1 MAIHPETWEIIRVT
15 SKRAIKTQFLEDS
28 IMKNTCIVWTHWVIC
43 PPTVCL
49 VKVVNHTSPIL
60 FKSISTFFNFIWFQE
75 TSPKKIF
82 PYKNINII
90 FPAWAQPGDL
100 AFRDETDGSG
110 ESSSLR
116 MERSPWPGRPRW
128 WKVVRMDGFYTPK
141 NQRLER
147 RSTNPSTQT
156 RIFSCQLLVFQG
168 AYLQWE
174 GKTH

>member
-1 MAIHPETWEIIRVT
+1 MRHAHSPWNMGNHT
-15 SKRAIKTQFLEDS
+15 SDEQKSNQKPFLEDS
-28 IMKNTCIVWTHWVIC
+28 IMKNTCIVWTFWLIC
-43 PPTVCL
+43 APIVCL

-90 FPAWAQPGDL
+90 FRAWAQPGDL

-116 MERSPWPGRPRW
+116 MERSAWPGRPRW
-128 WKVVRMDGFYTPK
+128 WKVV
-141 NQRLER
+141 
-147 RSTNPSTQT
+147 TNPSTQT
-156 RIFSCQLLVFQG
+156 RIFCFQLLVFQG
-168 AYLQWE
+168 VYLQHISE
-174 GKTH
+174 